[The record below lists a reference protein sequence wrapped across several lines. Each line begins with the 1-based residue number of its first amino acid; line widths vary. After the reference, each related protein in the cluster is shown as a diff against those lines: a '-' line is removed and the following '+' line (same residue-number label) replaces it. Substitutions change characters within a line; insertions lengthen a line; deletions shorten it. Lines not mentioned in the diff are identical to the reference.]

1 MLPCCKSA
9 STPPSTANDDFN
21 EGWIVGGRVDFHP
34 FGALK
39 FSQGGFS
46 GKQKATIGIAAFN
59 WSNDGDNNDPT
70 RSKPDSA

>member
-9 STPPSTANDDFN
+9 STPPSTANDDVN

-34 FGALK
+34 FDALK
-39 FSQGGFS
+39 FSQGDFS
-46 GKQKATIGIAAFN
+46 GKQKATAAFN